1 MEDHSFPPKVR
12 IKSRL
17 DFDRAF
23 REGIVVADDVLVLH
37 VTYRNPREARATIT
51 SPATTR
57 PASTADTDMSTAEPL
72 SDGVSYKNGS
82 HARLGLSI
90 SKRVGNAPTRNRWKR
105 LIREV
110 FRKNR
115 HSFPSI
121 DIVAR
126 PKKGA
131 TADYKAIWISLPN
144 LVSRALRKL
153 AHNHR

>member
-1 MEDHSFPPKVR
+1 MEDHSFPPKTR

-37 VTYRNPREARATIT
+37 VTYRKLHEVGIT
-51 SPATTR
+51 KDE
-57 PASTADTDMSTAEPL
+57 ADTSYAEPL
-72 SDGVSYKNGS
+72 RRGSPPTLSDQ
-82 HARLGLSI
+82 ARLGLSI

-115 HSFPSI
+115 HSFPPI

-131 TADYKAIWISLPN
+131 TADYKAIWVSLPI

-153 AHNHR
+153 AHNQN

>member
-1 MEDHSFPPKVR
+1 MEDHSFPPKTR

-37 VTYRNPREARATIT
+37 VTYRKLHEVGIT
-51 SPATTR
+51 KDE
-57 PASTADTDMSTAEPL
+57 ADTSNAEPL
-72 SDGVSYKNGS
+72 SRGS
-82 HARLGLSI
+82 PHAIGDQARLGLSI

-115 HSFPSI
+115 HSFPPI

-131 TADYKAIWISLPN
+131 TADYKAIWVSLPI

-153 AHNHR
+153 AHNQN

>member
-1 MEDHSFPPKVR
+1 MEDHSFPPKTR

-37 VTYRNPREARATIT
+37 VTYRKLHEVGIT
-51 SPATTR
+51 KDE
-57 PASTADTDMSTAEPL
+57 ADTSYAEPL
-72 SDGVSYKNGS
+72 RSNAEPLRRGLPPALSDQ
-82 HARLGLSI
+82 ARLGLSI

-115 HSFPSI
+115 HSFPPV

-131 TADYKAIWISLPN
+131 TADYRAIWVSLPI

-153 AHNHR
+153 AHNQN

>member
-1 MEDHSFPPKVR
+1 MEDHSFPADVR

-37 VTYRNPREARATIT
+37 VIQRKLDQRDST
-51 SPATTR
+51 SPN
-57 PASTADTDMSTAEPL
+57 TDSSKSRLEHPKQ
-72 SDGVSYKNGS
+72 SPKNGDQ
-82 HARLGLSI
+82 ARLGLSV

-110 FRKNR
+110 FRKHR
-115 HSFPSI
+115 TSLPPV
-121 DIVAR
+121 DIIAR

-131 TADYKAIWISLPN
+131 VADHEAIAKSFPY
-144 LVSRALRKL
+144 LVSRAMRKL
-153 AHNHR
+153 AQNQN

>member
-37 VTYRNPREARATIT
+37 VTARK
-51 SPATTR
+51 PQVVVL
-57 PASTADTDMSTAEPL
+57 ADK
-72 SDGVSYKNGS
+72 DGVTENDNANKSAENPLDHGS
-82 HARLGLSI
+82 LTRSCGQARLGLSI

-115 HSFPSI
+115 HCLPMI

-131 TADYKAIWISLPN
+131 TADYKAIEASFPSL
-144 LVSRALRKL
+144 VARALRKL
-153 AHNHR
+153 SHNQN